1 METEPV
7 FSGRGEQE
15 CMKRRKG
22 KVAIYTG
29 THHLRRLQGSSF
41 LI

>member
-22 KVAIYTG
+22 KGYLHWNSPSKEIAG
-29 THHLRRLQGSSF
+29 K
-41 LI
+41 